1 MQTMATNDVF
11 HHLLNLLRIHKEKD
25 LILEMF
31 EAQGIVISKSK
42 LKSWATKSG
51 EYRDGFRP
59 MPLSALKAFI
69 DELYIRKLVQVEG
82 E

>member
-1 MQTMATNDVF
+1 MQTMPTNDVF

-42 LKSWATKSG
+42 LKSWAL
-51 EYRDGFRP
+51 F
-59 MPLSALKAFI
+59 AFI
-69 DELYIRKLVQVEG
+69 IRLCYCLFTA
-82 E
+82 